1 MHIHRFAQHA
11 SAHCHALD
19 LAPGAP
25 VGAAWLALR
34 PGADSALSEREG
46 DCLVVAAHGI
56 IALALGAEHQELSAG
71 DAAVV
76 HGARA
81 CTVRALTPDA
91 SALTVWLPRAA
102 PAGGPRIVLQRE
114 KQAKSTIE
122 FNTRFRRLPLL
133 PESEPLDWGSALA
146 DIAPREATVPHSH
159 IDNESFVLLTG
170 HGRLRIDDEVCEL
183 QAGDVVHL
191 PSKSEHTLENLT
203 GEDLRF
209 FCTWWTEGHP
219 QNKDCIDQGKH

>member
-1 MHIHRFAQHA
+1 M
-11 SAHCHALD
+11 
-19 LAPGAP
+19 
-25 VGAAWLALR
+25 
-34 PGADSALSEREG
+34 SEREG